1 MSRLSDISS
10 YETWEKQGS
19 RSIDGVARDKVR
31 EILATHKVTPIPEDV
46 EKEIGR
52 ILKRAEA
59 ELL

>member
-1 MSRLSDISS
+1 
-10 YETWEKQGS
+10 
-19 RSIDGVARDKVR
+19 VR

-46 EKEIGR
+46 EKEIGH